1 MSDITVNWF
10 ENDFN
15 LRVDAAS
22 DQALYEI
29 AAQILAEAIP
39 NVPRDTGFLANSGYV
54 NSPINEGFQ
63 HQSSKRSPRGSK
75 SKRLYETVD
84 KPPQTDQTVVGFAAN
99 YAIYVESRTPFL
111 YPAMLSVQGKI
122 GGTIEEAGRANF
134 G

>member
-1 MSDITVNWF
+1 MNDFSVNWF
-10 ENDFN
+10 DSDFT
-15 LRVDAAS
+15 LKLE
-22 DQALYEI
+22 QATDEGLYGI

-63 HQSSKRSPRGSK
+63 RQQSRRSPRGSK

-84 KPPQTDQTVVGFAAN
+84 QPPQTEETVVGFAAN

-111 YPAMLSVQGKI
+111 YPAMLRVQGQV
-122 GGTIEEAGRANF
+122 GGIIEAAGRKHF